1 MLKDTFP
8 TPNASS
14 SKEQSSSHLSTSCSR
29 CQSLKTG
36 DSLHLTLAYR
46 KCRCH
51 RQFEHHDSKARPTA
65 VNSTPTSSRSRIAEL
80 LPVAGSTLALSLPPI
95 DLITSAKS
103 CQQTSDHTAKKI
115 TEGNS
120 CFTER
125 LPSIVR
131 KMAPSSEVS
140 LNSSQMKSLL
150 PAQHKTS
157 EAVREITELRK
168 YIPHSKQAQLIS
180 KFTILDKN
188 GDGHLTFDEFLK
200 GLPNQGLGK
209 VFTDLLQQFYNLLSE
224 STYFGRRE
232 FVICY
237 CIAEVLLNSS
247 ISQLPESSM
256 VFQLLKPFVLYLS
269 EYANGGRVTFEDLQ
283 NSVARVN
290 EQFAASNT
298 VSVSLSSE
306 LQLDAGTFHML
317 DCMALGPFYLRITS
331 QHAYGNSKITLHHR

>member
-1 MLKDTFP
+1 MLCTAAVHLVTRPYNNQLLIIQSSILLTVLMICAAIVESPPPMVQMDDGTKRPVVDAPKRSLKKNGIKDTPKYGKLSPLHSVMLKDTSP

-51 RQFEHHDSKARPTA
+51 RQFEHHGSKARPTA

-131 KMAPSSEVS
+131 
-140 LNSSQMKSLL
+140 
-150 PAQHKTS
+150 
-157 EAVREITELRK
+157 
-168 YIPHSKQAQLIS
+168 
-180 KFTILDKN
+180 
-188 GDGHLTFDEFLK
+188 
-200 GLPNQGLGK
+200 
-209 VFTDLLQQFYNLLSE
+209 
-224 STYFGRRE
+224 
-232 FVICY
+232 
-237 CIAEVLLNSS
+237 
-247 ISQLPESSM
+247 
-256 VFQLLKPFVLYLS
+256 
-269 EYANGGRVTFEDLQ
+269 
-283 NSVARVN
+283 
-290 EQFAASNT
+290 
-298 VSVSLSSE
+298 
-306 LQLDAGTFHML
+306 
-317 DCMALGPFYLRITS
+317 
-331 QHAYGNSKITLHHR
+331 